1 MTDLTTARRNRL
13 LGALVVLLSLL
24 IVSGLHPYERSTW
37 WLEIM
42 PILIAIP
49 ILVFTARRFELTPL
63 VYMLIFIQSII
74 LMVGGAYTYARVPLG
89 FELQHWLS
97 LSRNPYDKIGHLAQG
112 IVPAMIA
119 REILIRGRYVN
130 GRAMLNFI
138 VVCIALAISACYEF
152 IEWFTALAMGQGAD
166 DFLGTQGD
174 IWDTQSDMFCALLGA
189 ILALIVLSGLH
200 DRQLGRQGFA
210 SSRK

>member
-1 MTDLTTARRNRL
+1 MTYLTTMRRNQL
-13 LGALVVLLSLL
+13 IAALVALLSLL
-24 IVSGLHPYERSTW
+24 IVSGLHPYERATW

-42 PILIAIP
+42 PILIAVP
-49 ILVFTARRFELTPL
+49 ILIFTARRFQLTTL
-63 VYMLIFIQSII
+63 VYTLIFIQSVI

-89 FELQHWLS
+89 FDLQHWLS

-112 IVPAMIA
+112 VVPAMVA

-130 GRAMLNFI
+130 GRRMLNFI
-138 VVCIALAISACYEF
+138 IVCITLAISACYEF

-189 ILALIVLSGLH
+189 IFALIVLAGLH
-200 DRQLGRQGFA
+200 DRQLGRLA
-210 SSRK
+210 ISSTEK